1 MKIKDILKFNRDAFF
16 DGAVQI
22 DWYYDEAK
30 RKDVS
35 KSYVFHGKD
44 YHGVERKNLIDTASY
59 VKRIVEKLYNDKES
73 NRFLLTIAGYGTG
86 KSHLGVTLATLLGEE
101 NNEREIVLNKIK
113 DVDNSSY
120 DYISKTL
127 RGKNL
132 VLTLNGM
139 NDFNLNYQMLKV
151 AKLALKEQG
160 INDSFLEDMTKA
172 YEVSEHFV
180 EKNYEKF
187 EDRFKYYSKNN
198 TKYNLSKNLKK
209 ELLENLKEDIKAFNI
224 INEVYKEITSNYIK
238 WDEGVSA
245 GEIINKLNKYLCIEN
260 NLFENII
267 ILFDEF
273 GRFIEYAG
281 AVGTLAGESGLQ
293 QMFEAIQNSNKNVM
307 FIGLIQSDL
316 NAYLTRVENSNNIIR
331 YVGRYETSEKLYI
344 SSNLETILANLINKK
359 DEKQYELIIGSR
371 IDGVLSKYYNNI
383 FNSIN
388 RWLPNSNI
396 VWKNESLFNKI
407 IAKGTYPLNP
417 LTVWL
422 LCNSSDWMQQR
433 STLTFAEEIFEKYSN
448 EELFGDKLVQIY
460 PTELIESK
468 FFNELLGAEE
478 KGIQNSQHCI
488 MYKNIITQYEEKLSK
503 KQLDVLRGILISN
516 IGKFKFFDKADNLSG
531 IEYITGIRK
540 DVDKILK
547 ELEDEFGIIS
557 YDSKINRYEFIS
569 TGSSINDYKKTFF
582 KYKVVTR
589 GNSIK
594 IEDPSI
600 RADLSLDEKFL
611 VEFSQLKGIKT
622 QEWNY
627 EKFFIDINEL
637 TEGYIK
643 SLISRVKAAID
654 GEKSR
659 GIYLWVYCDSKSYNI
674 DKVKEILNNSE
685 AFDLGIIVSILNDA
699 KDELKDNINKL
710 NILNKFNKEEKDK
723 YNNLYKKDVTE
734 TKIKIVRTFTELASK
749 RAYITKE
756 GLVTV
761 NYRSTRYCN
770 KVFSDIYT
778 KAIPFMFDGFD
789 KKPNVKAKN
798 YYKQVID
805 ILITERYKNRQ
816 AMLSVTQD
824 VKNRFDAVL
833 REDFSFGWGV
843 FDKHYLSIAPKNNI
857 VFEIIKEII
866 DNIEKNNSIKG
877 FSLLNKYM
885 QAPYGLNLYQIN
897 LIMVYILVENKNI
910 RLNYLGKNL
919 KRTDLAKILKDKLN
933 LEIIFKCEFLMN
945 EMNTKEKLDKLVKD
959 IEKNKYPELC
969 SELYKKL
976 KAINET
982 EDIPV
987 EMEDL
992 YYNAEKRLEDGM
1004 KINIKINEELYEIE
1018 LSISN
1023 LKKQFD
1029 LIKLFKVISDLQRIL
1044 AKELGSGYEYSDN
1057 IKNEIKKIDIEIRE
1071 VIRSRTPRFIE
1082 KLDFN
1087 ITEISIYKER
1097 YLGTAVRILKKLK
1110 EDELA
1115 NNLSD
1120 KINKVIERI
1129 EREEAFRGLFN
1140 TINELRLSVN
1150 TKINM
1155 KFTEIRDL
1163 KNQLS
1168 SLKNE
1173 LEKEDMPNSI
1183 KNTALNDVDSIYK
1196 ILIEREEKQ
1205 LILIENIKIL
1215 SKEIDCNSKLDK
1227 LLNDIN
1233 KVLDLEI
1240 ICDDIEEIKK
1250 LKCEIEEYKFYIR
1263 EIKGKEVTWN
1273 NFDVLKKKLL
1283 ERYRSSKLLSLIEKN
1298 IEDILNNLK
1307 ENEEKWKKEN
1317 IYIDFSNMSL
1327 DQCINWQNKMENIP
1341 SYISNN
1347 TLEIIKIKKE
1357 EASTKIAEQRVE
1369 GVIAM
1374 FNRLTNDEKR
1384 IFLSKIN
1391 K

>member
-59 VKRIVEKLYNDKES
+59 VKRIVEKLYKDKES

-172 YEVSEHFV
+172 YEVAEHFV

-209 ELLENLKEDIKAFNI
+209 DLLENLKEDIKAFNI

-238 WDEGVSA
+238 WDEGISA
-245 GEIINKLNKYLCIEN
+245 GEIINKLNKYLCVEN

-293 QMFEAIQNSNKNVM
+293 QMFEAIQNSNKNAM

-540 DVDKILK
+540 DVDKILN

-582 KYKVVTR
+582 KYKVVTK
-589 GNSIK
+589 GDSIK
-594 IEDPSI
+594 IEDPSV

-611 VEFSQLKGIKT
+611 VEFPQLKGIKT

-643 SLISRVKAAID
+643 SLISRVKLSID
-654 GEKSR
+654 GEKSK
-659 GIYLWVYCDSKSYNI
+659 GIYLWVYCDSNSYNI

-699 KDELKDNINKL
+699 KDELKDNIDKL
-710 NILNKFNKEEKDK
+710 NILNKFTKEEIEK
-723 YNNLYKKDVTE
+723 YNNLYKKDINE
-734 TKIKIVRTFTELASK
+734 TRIKIVRTFTELASK
-749 RAYITKE
+749 RAYVTRE

-761 NYRSTRYCN
+761 NYRATIYCN
-770 KVFSDIYT
+770 KIFTDIYT

-789 KKPNVKAKN
+789 KKINTKAKN

-816 AMLSVTQD
+816 AMSSVTQD

-833 REDFSFGWGV
+833 RDDFAFGWGV
-843 FDKHYLSIAPKNNI
+843 FDKNYLSIVPKNNI
-857 VFEIIKEII
+857 VFEIAKEII
-866 DNIEKNNSIKG
+866 DNIEKHNSIKG

-897 LIMVYILVENKNI
+897 LIMIYILVENKNI
-910 RLNYLGKNL
+910 RLNYIGKNL
-919 KRTDLAKILKDKLN
+919 KRTDLAKELKDKLN
-933 LEIIFKCEFLMN
+933 LELIFKCEFLMN

-959 IEKNKYPELC
+959 IEKNKYPEIC

-976 KAINET
+976 KALNET

-987 EMEDL
+987 EMEDV
-992 YYNAEKRLEDGM
+992 YYNAEKRLEDGL
-1004 KINIKINEELYEIE
+1004 KINVKIHEDLQELES
-1018 LSISN
+1018 SISN
-1023 LKKQFD
+1023 LKRNFD
-1029 LIKLFKVISDLQRIL
+1029 LIKSFKVISDLQRIL
-1044 AKELGSGYEYSDN
+1044 SKELGSGYQYSDS
-1057 IKNEIKKIDIEIRE
+1057 IKNEIRNKEREIRT
-1071 VIRSRTPRFIE
+1071 IIKSKTPKFIE
-1082 KLDFN
+1082 NLDFN

-1097 YLGTAVRILKKLK
+1097 YLGSAVRVLKKLK
-1110 EDELA
+1110 EEELA
-1115 NNLSD
+1115 NSLSN

-1129 EREEAFRGLFN
+1129 EREESFKGLFN
-1140 TINELRLSVN
+1140 TINDLRISVN
-1150 TKINM
+1150 TKMNM
-1155 KFTEIRDL
+1155 KFPEIENL

-1168 SLKNE
+1168 VLKDE
-1173 LEKEDMPNSI
+1173 IEKEDIPTST
-1183 KNTALNDVDSIYK
+1183 KNTALNDINGIYE

-1205 LILIENIKIL
+1205 LNMVVDANKLSEIL
-1215 SKEIDCNSKLDK
+1215 DCDSQVTK

-1233 KVLDLEI
+1233 KILDLEI
-1240 ICDDIEEIKK
+1240 VCDDIER
-1250 LKCEIEEYKFYIR
+1250 LKNLKHEIEEYKVDIK
-1263 EIKGKEVTWN
+1263 EIKDKKITWSNIDILNKEL
-1273 NFDVLKKKLL
+1273 LKK
-1283 ERYRSSKLLSLIEKN
+1283 YQSSKLIDLVQNYLKN
-1298 IEDILNNLK
+1298 ISNNLRL
-1307 ENEEKWKKEN
+1307 NEEKWKNEN

-1327 DQCINWQNKMENIP
+1327 EKCVAWQNKVVNIP
-1341 SYISNN
+1341 YYISNN
-1347 TLEIIKIKKE
+1347 TIEILKLKKE
-1357 EASTKIAEQRVE
+1357 EVSIKIAEQRVD

-1374 FNRLTNDEKR
+1374 FNTLTDDEKK
-1384 IFLSKIN
+1384 IFLNKIQ
-1391 K
+1391 